1 MKTTLKLL
9 AIFTLLVVAFGQP
22 AGASA
27 GGGTNNGHFRDLGSN
42 AYFYSTDPS
51 GCVVT
56 EVSIFASQHYF
67 QSPPG
72 PGSEGPFASMSIFQQ
87 NVCTGILLLSASGA
101 TMTDLDFQVDQKL
114 NSATLNATVHVY
126 EGVSP
131 SEFDIFLDLTWT
143 GFGPTSRETVHF
155 HSNSPGCKMK
165 FRSNGLFRS
174 AEASG
179 SVSDG
184 ITNFTPEAAVSA
196 NLFRTSSGNLTIGCN

>member
-1 MKTTLKLL
+1 MKTAIKLL
-9 AIFTLLVVAFGQP
+9 SVLILVLAGFGQHTS
-22 AGASA
+22 ASA

-42 AYFYSTDPS
+42 AYFYNTDPS

-72 PGSEGPFASMSIFQQ
+72 PGSEGPFASFLIFQY
-87 NVCTGILLLSASGA
+87 NVCTGEELLNASGSTETNLDLQVDKKLNWA
-101 TMTDLDFQVDQKL
+101 TVNAVVNVFDTVSGSDLD
-114 NSATLNATVHVY
+114 
-126 EGVSP
+126 
-131 SEFDIFLDLTWT
+131 IFIDLTWT

-155 HSNSPGCKMK
+155 HSNSPSCKMK

-179 SVSDG
+179 TVSDG
-184 ITNFTPEAAVSA
+184 ITNFTPDAAVSA